1 MSKEYIYNRIKE
13 AMRLHRGNSV
23 KARQQII
30 AWTYEDSKLLHA
42 LARPH
47 LTGIVSYAID
57 RFQRGAL
64 NDKDETRIHES
75 TLDRPT
81 DDEFGKELLRSM
93 VTGKPE
99 IFGEE
104 PSGTFQEKSRASKRH
119 QDAMRLLASKGKKD
133 Y

>member
-13 AMRLHRGNSV
+13 AMRLHKGNSV
-23 KARQQII
+23 KARQQVI
-30 AWTYEDSKLLHA
+30 AWTYEDPKLLHA

-47 LTGIVSYAID
+47 LNGIVSYAID

-64 NDKDETRIHES
+64 DDGDDARIHES
-75 TLDRPT
+75 DLNRPT

-104 PSGTFQEKSRASKRH
+104 PSGTYHEKSRASKRH
-119 QDAMRLLASKGKKD
+119 QDAMRFLAGKSKKD
-133 Y
+133 